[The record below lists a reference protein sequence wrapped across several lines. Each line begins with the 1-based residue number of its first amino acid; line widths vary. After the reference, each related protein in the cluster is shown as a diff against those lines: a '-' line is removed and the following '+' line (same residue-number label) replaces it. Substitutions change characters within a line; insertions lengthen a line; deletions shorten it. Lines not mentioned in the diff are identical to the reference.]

1 MPNSLGLLI
10 KQINESLQKD
20 ANKRLAKQN
29 LTLTQVGLLTELG
42 QKENASATM
51 KVICSLY
58 ERQ

>member
-51 KVICSLY
+51 
-58 ERQ
+58 